1 MKWIFKE
8 KMLFFVKKVV
18 HLCLLIERERRRR
31 RTGKEGSRNDIL
43 LEKVEKPNSA
53 GNFMD
58 TTVAGLK

>member
-18 HLCLLIERERRRR
+18 HLYLLIERERR